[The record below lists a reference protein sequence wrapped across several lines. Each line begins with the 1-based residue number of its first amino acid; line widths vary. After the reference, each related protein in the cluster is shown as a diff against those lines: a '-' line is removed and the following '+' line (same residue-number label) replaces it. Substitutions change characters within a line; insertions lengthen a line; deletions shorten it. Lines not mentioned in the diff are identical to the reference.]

1 MFLACVLA
9 RKKLVV
15 RHHHRQ
21 PKMTPAESDRE
32 FWSRVHSGFS
42 VCLAFRKAKRST
54 KNLQRCLFSPGDQ
67 RQKACNHE
75 GPSSKGEQRREE
87 DRTHLWIT
95 YHSVVKINNN
105 PNKRA
110 ISWHLKEVNSFW
122 IRRYVLLSM
131 SNHPSCHLK

>member
-32 FWSRVHSGFS
+32 FWSRVHSGFN

-54 KNLQRCLFSPGDQ
+54 KNLQRCLFSPGPCAS
-67 RQKACNHE
+67 KAI
-75 GPSSKGEQRREE
+75 SR
-87 DRTHLWIT
+87 DF
-95 YHSVVKINNN
+95 
-105 PNKRA
+105 RA
-110 ISWHLKEVNSFW
+110 IVSVPVRKLFKG
-122 IRRYVLLSM
+122 VLRDIFADALMYANFQNAVKFPEISGFR
-131 SNHPSCHLK
+131 